1 MAREKWNRPPE
12 FADPKEA
19 EQKARLEALR
29 AKTAEDK
36 AQAAQDDHDF
46 LPTQRQIYCKQKFW
60 ELKRAGQVNAPLT
73 DVYLSNVVS
82 IPETTISR
90 WKRTPGFL
98 TWLQDPLDI
107 EGLAKGYAELALKT
121 LANQLESGNA
131 KVRNEAAKALLA
143 YQKQERRHITV
154 DDISEKSEEELD
166 REIETLRRVV
176 PFED

>member
-1 MAREKWNRPPE
+1 MSREIWKRPPE
-12 FADPKEA
+12 FVDPKDA
-19 EQKARLEALR
+19 ERKAKRE
-29 AKTAEDK
+29 EEK
-36 AQAAQDDHDF
+36 AQVAIEKSNEVRDDHDF

-60 ELKRAGQVNAPLT
+60 EKKRAGFVNAPLT
-73 DVYLSNVVS
+73 DAYLSEVVS
-82 IPETTISR
+82 IPETTVSR

-98 TWLQDPLDI
+98 AWLQDPLDI

-131 KVRNEAAKALLA
+131 KVRNEAAKALLS

-166 REIETLRRVV
+166 REIETLRAVV
-176 PFED
+176 PFDD

>member
-12 FADPKEA
+12 FVDPKDAEKKAKREEA
-19 EQKARLEALR
+19 KVAAI
-29 AKTAEDK
+29 AEK
-36 AQAAQDDHDF
+36 EREVQDDHDF

-60 ELKRAGQVNAPLT
+60 ESKRNGFISQN
-73 DVYLSNVVS
+73 LSDIDLEKMTG
-82 IPETTISR
+82 IPHTTVSR
-90 WKRTPGFL
+90 WKRKPGFL
-98 TWLQDPLDI
+98 LWLQDSFDI
-107 EGLAKGYAELALKT
+107 DGLAKGYAELALKT

-166 REIETLRRVV
+166 REFETLRKVV
-176 PFED
+176 PFDD